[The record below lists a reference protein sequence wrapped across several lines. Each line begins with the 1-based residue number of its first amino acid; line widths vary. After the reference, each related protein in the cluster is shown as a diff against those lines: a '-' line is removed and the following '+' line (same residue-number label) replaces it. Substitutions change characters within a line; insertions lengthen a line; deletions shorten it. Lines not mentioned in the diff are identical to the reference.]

1 MQAPPGFFVG
11 VSWHSLITA
20 ARPGSERR
28 STSERF
34 GAVCDW
40 KVGACGS
47 RDGMLAL
54 RVDTRGKKAGDPRVG
69 VRVSLQLGPT
79 AQGVYHACKFRQHSV
94 ASVLHDAP
102 RCSLIFGSANS
113 QRCALS
119 RSCVPLRP
127 RPSAANSPP
136 HRRRG
141 SPRRDGGSRS
151 LFLGHSRLAQAY
163 QKNGLE
169 PLMESRRV

>member
-1 MQAPPGFFVG
+1 LQAPPGFFVG

-40 KVGACGS
+40 KVRACAS
-47 RDGMLAL
+47 RGWDARLPG
-54 RVDTRGKKAGDPRVG
+54 RYTRKEAGDPRVG
-69 VRVSLQLGPT
+69 VRVSLQLGP
-79 AQGVYHACKFRQHSV
+79 QRR
-94 ASVLHDAP
+94 ASITLANSASIPSPVFFTMRP